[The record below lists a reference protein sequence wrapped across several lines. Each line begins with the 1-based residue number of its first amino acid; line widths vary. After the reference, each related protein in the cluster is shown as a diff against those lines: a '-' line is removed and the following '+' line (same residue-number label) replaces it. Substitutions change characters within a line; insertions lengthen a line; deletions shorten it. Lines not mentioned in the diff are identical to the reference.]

1 MCTPYLK
8 AIEMITI
15 GDTAAYCK
23 GIKVRLFFSP
33 FLLSDNRRKI
43 RMIKNIWKNNRT
55 FGLLQGDRR

>member
-1 MCTPYLK
+1 
-8 AIEMITI
+8 MITI

-23 GIKVRLFFSP
+23 GIKVRFFFSP

>member
-1 MCTPYLK
+1 
-8 AIEMITI
+8 MITI